1 MKRNLIIKFCIP
13 VSFFLIISPVC
24 ISLNDHNTKENF
36 IEFFSINN
44 LYLEHYRYKSSNQ
57 GNISFDI
64 QVKDADGV
72 WHNYNITAF
81 NNSILE
87 FNVELKTTRGYQFL
101 ASALSLP
108 NTDNGSLLYIFN
120 NSFQYSKKPT
130 ITDIGNRDILLL
142 WLPVLLQT
150 TITFNFMAKI
160 QNIGIEK
167 EALGAVIGSID
178 YESFDIVNDSFYIT
192 SIPSP
197 IPDIPNQPEG
207 PISGLP
213 DTIYNYSTKTIDPD
227 SDQVYYKWDWGDQI
241 ISDWNGPYNS
251 GEVVHLSHSWRSR
264 GNYNIKVKAR
274 DDDWHE
280 SEWSDSLSVSMPKSK
295 SYDQIPRII
304 LWLFER
310 FPFLQSYFSNF
321 L

>member
-1 MKRNLIIKFCIP
+1 
-13 VSFFLIISPVC
+13 
-24 ISLNDHNTKENF
+24 
-36 IEFFSINN
+36 
-44 LYLEHYRYKSSNQ
+44 
-57 GNISFDI
+57 
-64 QVKDADGV
+64 
-72 WHNYNITAF
+72 
-81 NNSILE
+81 
-87 FNVELKTTRGYQFL
+87 
-101 ASALSLP
+101 
-108 NTDNGSLLYIFN
+108 
-120 NSFQYSKKPT
+120 
-130 ITDIGNRDILLL
+130 
-142 WLPVLLQT
+142 
-150 TITFNFMAKI
+150 MAKI

-207 PISGLP
+207 PINGLP

-241 ISDWNGPYNS
+241 ISDWDGPYNS

-274 DDDWHE
+274 DDDWYE